1 MIILNYLL
9 AISLVILSVV
19 KTADLFIQSDKSL
32 GKIEAQFVNHTRSL
46 LKPSSSRSTKNDE
59 KGNISLTAAVL
70 TALLSL
76 LLLFFITKMKID
88 YREAVYRKESYLCF
102 HYLNR
107 QTEKYIREMAKFNW
121 SLRAAYIAQNSG
133 AATAEAA
140 VIFKALTMARN
151 VRHFYYLKTLARNQ
165 YCPLLETFS
174 YLKNTPF
181 KIQSSLALLTNVDET
196 SIMRQ
201 NKWSYLYYKNPT
213 GIRLK
218 KSFCLRSDFQMEG
231 VFIPNQTYASSE
243 IATAGLSSLKC
254 LSGPSSSPS
263 S

>member
-19 KTADLFIQSDKSL
+19 KTADIFIQSDKAL
-32 GKIEAQFVNHTRSL
+32 GKIEAHFVDQTKNL
-46 LKPSSSRSTKNDE
+46 LKTSKNAE

-76 LLLFFITKMKID
+76 LLLFFITKMKIE
-88 YREAVYRKESYLCF
+88 YREAVYRKDSYLCF

-107 QTEKYIREMAKFNW
+107 QTEKYITEMAIFNW
-121 SLRAAYIAQNSG
+121 SLRAAFAAQGSVV
-133 AATAEAA
+133 ATAEAA
-140 VIFKALTMARN
+140 EVFKALTIVRN
-151 VRHFYYLKTLARNQ
+151 IRHFYYMKKLASNK
-165 YCPLLETFS
+165 YCQLPETFS

-181 KIQSSLALLTNVDET
+181 QIQANLALITNIDET

-201 NKWSYLYYKNPT
+201 NKWSYLYYKRPA

-218 KSFCLRSDFQMEG
+218 KSFCLKSEFQMED
-231 VFIPNQTYASSE
+231 VFIPKVTYTSSE
-243 IATAGLSSLKC
+243 VQIAGLSSLKC
-254 LSGPSSSPS
+254 LSGL
-263 S
+263 